1 MTVTPMRGVPSADWS
16 RSGCRSKYSLRA
28 ATSNRMRDYGTYSD
42 HPCHTRRGRVT
53 AIRRLNVG
61 GVGMSNPSKL
71 TLSQLTEAV
80 AGGSVAIRA
89 ITKLEPAG
97 GTADKVFP
105 PTYVKEKQSTT
116 KYAFETR
123 KVDGRDVETVLLDS
137 VASQANRIEESLLE
151 GWRRGELKFPVI
163 SVDFSSVEALADLE
177 QITSLQAPHR
187 VADAILRDSV
197 DANGTPFR
205 QTPIGVACTD
215 ARPNHATAMYLH
227 CPTALL
233 FGVWDSTGPKGGLG
247 AKFQRCV
254 VSEIVGFD
262 AVAGVKVA
270 SRIDPLAIEKKAGP
284 VFEPKIGGGE
294 WTSIESEAV
303 VEKGKPKPF
312 SRKGSG
318 DKGTPA
324 TINHGNIP
332 PSIDHDSGGVTMS
345 HAVHT
350 VVISLAGLRRL
361 RFQRRADG
369 SVIPAQERDGLEGA
383 ARTALAALALAGVVY
398 QRRNG
403 YDLRSRSLLVASE
416 PLEFELIPSDGGAPT
431 RVVVDDAAALLRAAS
446 EAAAAVGLGWE
457 SAPFTL
463 SPTPKLVHLVVKSR
477 ELTAAGSGED
487 EGAAE

>member
-1 MTVTPMRGVPSADWS
+1 M
-16 RSGCRSKYSLRA
+16 SGPL
-28 ATSNRMRDYGTYSD
+28 
-42 HPCHTRRGRVT
+42 
-53 AIRRLNVG
+53 
-61 GVGMSNPSKL
+61 KL

-80 AGGSVAIRA
+80 AGGAVAIRA
-89 ITKLEPAG
+89 IARLEPAG
-97 GTADKVFP
+97 GPADKVFP

-123 KVDGRDVETVLLDS
+123 KVEGRDVQTVLLDS

-163 SVDFSSVEALADLE
+163 SVDFSSIEALADLE

-197 DANGTPFR
+197 DANGAPFR
-205 QTPIGVACTD
+205 QTSVGVACMD

-233 FGVWDSTGPKGGLG
+233 FGVWDSTGPKGALG
-247 AKFQRCV
+247 VKFQRCV
-254 VSEIVGFD
+254 VSEIVGHD
-262 AVAGVKVA
+262 AVAGVKVK
-270 SRIDPLAIEKKAGP
+270 SRIDPMAIERKAGP
-284 VFEPKIGGGE
+284 IFEAKVGGGE
-294 WTSIESEAV
+294 WTSIEAEAV
-303 VEKGKPKPF
+303 IEKGGKARLF
-312 SRKGSG
+312 SRKSG
-318 DKGTPA
+318 DGEKGMPA
-324 TINHGNIP
+324 KINHGNFP
-332 PSIDHDSGGVTMS
+332 PSIDDDSGGVTMS

-369 SVIPAQERDGLEGA
+369 SVIAAQERDAVEVA

-416 PLEFELIPSDGGAPT
+416 PLEFELIPSDGGTPT
-431 RVVVDDAAALLRAAS
+431 RVVVDDVAALLQAAS
-446 EAAAAVGLGWE
+446 DAAAAVGLEWE

-463 SPTPKLVHLVVKSR
+463 TPTPKLVHLVVKSR